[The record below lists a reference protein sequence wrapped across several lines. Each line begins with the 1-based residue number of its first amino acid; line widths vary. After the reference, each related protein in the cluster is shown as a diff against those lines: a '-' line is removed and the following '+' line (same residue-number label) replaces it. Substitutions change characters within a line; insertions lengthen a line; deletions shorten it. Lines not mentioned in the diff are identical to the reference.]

1 MPVLSGHIEDFLKDC
16 LLLRWFLVS
25 ILSLTVLLLA
35 MFGAGW
41 IWIDHKDL
49 AAFATAKLEKKL
61 DRPVHI
67 GALHIH
73 PGTWLTIEA
82 DDVSVANIASGTR
95 PQMMTLGHLGAQVRL
110 TSLIWG
116 PPETRNIVI
125 SKFSGLFERTPAHL
139 PNWRF
144 GPHQNDP
151 RPPLT
156 PEQQAKADAPPDLHS
171 APGLRNVTILD
182 SDVTYRSANG
192 ASYKATLG
200 KVELASTS
208 DTSPLTMT
216 LSGAYNGT
224 PIAISA
230 EMEPIRDLRK
240 TPQRPYGTKAH
251 VTSGDMTSDFTG
263 TLTDPTNFDGVEG
276 HTTVTTPTSDTLFN
290 VAGIKGDHAP
300 VKLTLSGDFSHSGN
314 DWHFRKANGTIQTST
329 MEDGDFTLV
338 EGSHGKPDDVTAQI
352 GFGRLDINGLMP
364 ILAPPGAKGSKKSP
378 STLHADLLLLTPPDP
393 DPLVHFDLAARQLV
407 YNKLDFAN
415 LKIQVAQIPNRIDIP
430 VLRLGYVGASL
441 NANGHI
447 EADGKSSRIAA
458 ELALTHG
465 DIDRLRRVAGLAPVP
480 VNGSLSF
487 RIIASANN
495 VHTLNE
501 AMSRADLT
509 AAVSMEKGEI
519 AREIVEA
526 ASMDLRLLFR
536 HAKGVTP
543 ITCLLGVLQMH
554 QGIGVVVPLRLR
566 TGAGTIAAK
575 TDFDLNRRWL
585 DLVFASRPFSTSFF
599 ALDVPVRVSGRFDAP
614 VLSLARWSKEG
625 RNMLADSNE
634 VTNLPP
640 ALQGFAA
647 SNACARPTR

>member
-1 MPVLSGHIEDFLKDC
+1 MP
-16 LLLRWFLVS
+16 RWFLVS
-25 ILSLTVLLLA
+25 ILSFTVLIFALL
-35 MFGAGW
+35 GAGW
-41 IWIDHKDL
+41 IWIDHQNL
-49 AAFATAKLEKKL
+49 AAFATPRLEKKL
-61 DRPVHI
+61 GRTVHI
-67 GALHIH
+67 GALHVH
-73 PGTWLTIEA
+73 PGIWLTVEA

-95 PQMMTLGHLGAQVRL
+95 PQMMTLGHLGAQIRL
-110 TSLIWG
+110 TSLVWG
-116 PPETRNIVI
+116 PPETRNVI
-125 SKFSGLFERTPAHL
+125 ISRFSGLFERTPAHL

-144 GPHQNDP
+144 GPHQNEP
-151 RPPLT
+151 RPPMS
-156 PEQQAKADAPPDLHS
+156 PEQQAKANTPPDLRD
-171 APGLRNVTILD
+171 APGLRNATITD

-192 ASYKATLG
+192 ASYKAALTN
-200 KVELASTS
+200 VELTSTS
-208 DTSPLTMT
+208 DTSPLTMA

-224 PIAISA
+224 PIAVSA

-251 VTSGDMTSDFTG
+251 VVSGDMTADFTG
-263 TLTDPTNFDGVEG
+263 TLTDPMNFDGVQG
-276 HTTVTTPTSDTLFN
+276 HTTVTTSTADTLFS

-300 VKLTLSGDFSHSGN
+300 VKLSLSGDFSHSGN

-338 EGSHGKPDDVTAQI
+338 EGTHGKPDDVTAQI

-364 ILAPPGAKGSKKSP
+364 ILAPPGSRGSKKSP

-393 DPLVHFDLAARQLV
+393 DPLVHFDLAARQLI
-407 YNKLDFAN
+407 YNTLNFTN
-415 LKIQVAQIPNRIDIP
+415 LKIQAAQIPNRIDIP
-430 VLRLGYVGASL
+430 LLRLGYIGASL
-441 NANGHI
+441 SANGHI

-480 VNGSLSF
+480 VKGSLSF
-487 RIIASANN
+487 RIIASADN

-536 HAKGVTP
+536 HARGVTP
-543 ITCLLGVLQMH
+543 ITCLLGVLQMN
-554 QGIGVVVPLRLR
+554 QGVGTVIPLRLR

-575 TDFDLNRRWL
+575 ANFDLNRRWL

-599 ALDVPVRVSGRFDAP
+599 ALDVPIRVSGRFDAP
-614 VLSLARWSKEG
+614 SLSLAKWSKVG
-625 RNMLADSNE
+625 RSMLADSNE
-634 VTNLPP
+634 VTHLPP

-647 SNACARPTR
+647 SNACARPT